1 EGMLL
6 AAVDGDVVSVL
17 TPDKNIPPGAKIE

>member
-1 EGMLL
+1 MLL

-17 TPDKNIPPGAKIE
+17 TPDKDIPLGAKIE